1 MNPAAMPPDKEERV
15 NGKEPG
21 ESGGITCGEVAER
34 LYEYLDSEL
43 DTQDAP
49 AVREHLRVCEACY
62 PRLAFEEAFRA
73 LVRRVEEGESA
84 SDDLRRQVLD
94 VLTREGFEGSR

>member
-1 MNPAAMPPDKEERV
+1 MTSNDPSSGKFEE
-15 NGKEPG
+15 EP
-21 ESGGITCGEVAER
+21 GGITCGQAAER

-43 DTQDAP
+43 DAEDAQ

-84 SDDLRRQVLD
+84 PDRLKAQVLEM
-94 VLTREGFEGSR
+94 LTREGFGGSR